1 MVHVPRTH
9 IYTAI
14 KLSGGEKATR
24 VTSRS
29 GIESCDR
36 IPRIISN
43 SINFPST
50 HREDI
55 RENVKTRD
63 DKGSTKPSDKETE
76 WWENS
81 NTKYRSNI

>member
-63 DKGSTKPSDKETE
+63 DKETE

-81 NTKYRSNI
+81 LRNIGRIYR

>member
-1 MVHVPRTH
+1 MVHVPFLPRTH

-63 DKGSTKPSDKETE
+63 DKETE

-81 NTKYRSNI
+81 LRNI